1 MTDAP
6 RIGTVMTVDDEK
18 VDQMLYRRILE
29 RSDLVDRVIGF
40 RMAQDALAYLR
51 LADRDPVD
59 VILLDVNM
67 PQMNGF
73 EFLEHAV
80 AELGDDF
87 VNGVVIML
95 TTSLNPEDRARAL
108 QFDVV
113 RDCLDKPLR
122 RENLSAIAEML
133 KQGPTTSTTK

>member
-1 MTDAP
+1 
-6 RIGTVMTVDDEK
+6 MTVDDEK

-29 RSDLVDRVIGF
+29 RSGLVDKVLAF
-40 RMAQDALAYLR
+40 RRAADALAYLKQP
-51 LADRDPVD
+51 DCEGVD

-73 EFLEHAV
+73 EFLETAV
-80 AELGDDF
+80 AELGDNF

-95 TTSLNPEDRARAL
+95 TTSLNPEDKARAL
-108 QFDVV
+108 RFNVV

-122 RENLSAIAEML
+122 SENLSAIAEML
-133 KQGPTTSTTK
+133 AGSSAGDERG

>member
-80 AELGDDF
+80 AELGYNF

-133 KQGPTTSTTK
+133 KQGPTTNATK

>member
-1 MTDAP
+1 
-6 RIGTVMTVDDEK
+6 MTVDDEK